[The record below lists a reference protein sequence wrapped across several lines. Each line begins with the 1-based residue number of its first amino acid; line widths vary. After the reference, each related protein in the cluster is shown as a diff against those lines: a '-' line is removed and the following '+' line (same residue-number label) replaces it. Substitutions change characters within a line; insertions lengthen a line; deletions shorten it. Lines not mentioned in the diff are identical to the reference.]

1 MIMKKSE
8 NAVQLFLGQIV
19 FLREIDDFIV
29 GNISIRVDSL
39 LEIFQPLLK
48 LCRLCSQVRT
58 PPRNSETRSLCM
70 SEIVDQTGSFV
81 LLFVLLHTFSKPA
94 FGRKKALLFV
104 SSQNQIIHSLSVK
117 IKREK
122 LYFFILL
129 KAVHY
134 IRYIRYIY

>member
-70 SEIVDQTGSFV
+70 SEIVDQT
-81 LLFVLLHTFSKPA
+81 FSKPV

>member
-1 MIMKKSE
+1 
-8 NAVQLFLGQIV
+8 
-19 FLREIDDFIV
+19 
-29 GNISIRVDSL
+29 
-39 LEIFQPLLK
+39 
-48 LCRLCSQVRT
+48 
-58 PPRNSETRSLCM
+58 M

-94 FGRKKALLFV
+94 FGHKKALLFV
-104 SSQNQIIHSLSVK
+104 SSQNQIIHFLSVK